1 MSARIYS
8 EFRER
13 KLPKAAKTRSSHPGG
28 GKGERWSG
36 KETPS
41 GYNNAGPVRKGS
53 FNRATKADVVKTRP
67 AKAGID

>member
-1 MSARIYS
+1 MTARIYS
-8 EFRER
+8 EFRET
-13 KLPKAAKTRSSHPGG
+13 KLPKASKARASHPGA

-41 GYNNAGPVRKGS
+41 GYKNAGPAWKSS

-67 AKAGID
+67 TKAGID